1 MIPKKATREE
11 FMKTF
16 KFEKIGTNDYLIYLN
31 DKNNVL
37 IVSGSNV
44 IIQKES
50 YNKSNQKFILVEEI
64 ENA

>member
-1 MIPKKATREE
+1 
-11 FMKTF
+11 MKIF

>member
-1 MIPKKATREE
+1 
-11 FMKTF
+11 MKIF
-16 KFEKIGTNDYLIYLN
+16 KFEKIGTNDYLIYFN

-37 IVSGSNV
+37 TVSGSNA

-50 YNKSNQKFILVEEI
+50 NDKSNQKFKLIEEI